1 MQWIDILHPDIFAHD
16 NGGAGFVRMEIMKQ
30 RGLLLTSTYPVP
42 FTYTGPKKGD
52 IISYDKAQQQV
63 DYYNYTIDKSRSLAL
78 IVQALK
84 DTSVRI
90 MKFNV

>member
-1 MQWIDILHPDIFAHD
+1 
-16 NGGAGFVRMEIMKQ
+16 MKQ

-52 IISYDKAQQQV
+52 IISYDKAQQQA

-84 DTSVRI
+84 DTSVRLSLI
-90 MKFNV
+90 HI

>member
-1 MQWIDILHPDIFAHD
+1 
-16 NGGAGFVRMEIMKQ
+16 MKQ
-30 RGLLLTSTYPVP
+30 RGLLLTDTYPVP

-52 IISYDKAQQQV
+52 IISYDKAQQQA

>member
-1 MQWIDILHPDIFAHD
+1 
-16 NGGAGFVRMEIMKQ
+16 MKQ

-52 IISYDKAQQQV
+52 IISYDKAQQQS
-63 DYYNYTIDKSRSLAL
+63 DYYNYTIDKSRSLAI

-84 DTSVRI
+84 DTSVRV